1 MSTELREAINDE
13 EDPLITA
20 FDPEAQTELN
30 QQFTKF
36 RILGLI
42 FAYRKQDKVW
52 SIFLISVLVAFIVF
66 TSFFIGMMITPSN
79 RKAARQTRNVI
90 MMISDGFGPAS
101 QTMARNYNQAFYN
114 VSYGTQLPLDTIL
127 VGSSRTRSSS
137 SLITDSAA
145 GATAFS
151 CGLKSYNG
159 AIGVDQHGKACGTVL
174 EAAKRQGMLTGLV
187 VTSRITHATPAAFS
201 AHVLG
206 RNDEVNIKLMD

>member
-1 MSTELREAINDE
+1 MILTLT
-13 EDPLITA
+13 LITIIA
-20 FDPEAQTELN
+20 SASSPDYRTANTNGIHAQKNT
-30 QQFTKF
+30 
-36 RILGLI
+36 
-42 FAYRKQDKVW
+42 AYQSMQPPSRKDR
-52 SIFLISVLVAFIVF
+52 
-66 TSFFIGMMITPSN
+66 
-79 RKAARQTRNVI
+79 RKPRNVI